1 MSNKIRLLPTNAPAL
16 PIAPLQYDKD
26 YANQNNNVLR
36 LYFSGIDN
44 VTKGLLGYGGGIYL
58 QYPHASLSNTTTQTI
73 AVINTP
79 YGVPFTSVN
88 TAHQISVGT
97 PSSRIIVEQ
106 NGVYN
111 FQFSLQLAKTSGGAV
126 NVWIWARIN
135 GVDQANSNSKISITG
150 SSTSETIAA
159 WNFVFPMN
167 ANDYFELM
175 WASDSTS
182 AIIEAN
188 SANSF
193 SPAIPPAILTVT
205 FVSALYS

>member
-1 MSNKIRLLPTNAPAL
+1 L
-16 PIAPLQYDKD
+16 
-26 YANQNNNVLR
+26 
-36 LYFSGIDN
+36 
-44 VTKGLLGYGGGIYL
+44 
-58 QYPHASLSNTTTQTI
+58 
-73 AVINTP
+73 
-79 YGVPFTSVN
+79 
-88 TAHQISVGT
+88 
-97 PSSRIIVEQ
+97 
-106 NGVYN
+106 
-111 FQFSLQLAKTSGGAV
+111 
-126 NVWIWARIN
+126 
-135 GVDQANSNSKISITG
+135 ITG

-182 AIIEAN
+182 AIIEAV